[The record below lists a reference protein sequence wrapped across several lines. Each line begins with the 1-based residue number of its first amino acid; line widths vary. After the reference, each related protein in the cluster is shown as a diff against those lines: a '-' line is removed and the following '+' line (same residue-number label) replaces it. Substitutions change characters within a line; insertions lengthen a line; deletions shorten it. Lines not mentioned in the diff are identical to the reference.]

1 MDGLDDGEMM
11 FFEKMVNG
19 GGDEGVDV
27 VEVDKIRF
35 ERVDD
40 GCELAVESGVVEH
53 AESDI

>member
-1 MDGLDDGEMM
+1 MDGLGDGKMV

-27 VEVDKIRF
+27 VEMGKIRF

-40 GCELAVESGVVEH
+40 GCELAVEVGMMEH
-53 AESDI
+53 TKGDI